1 MSSTIYNK
9 KIMEISCGIVIFH
22 EPSNSVLMGR
32 ATRSGSEWSIPKGKK
47 EDEENDYQT
56 ALRELK
62 EETNVDSEY
71 IKKCKVYKLDA
82 YPYKSRR
89 KILKPYLAISTK
101 KCKDLKCNSFFDTEE
116 GESLP
121 EFDKIEWVD
130 FDSILKGMLNIH
142 DTQMKMFLEVKK
154 IVDSLE
160 L

>member
-1 MSSTIYNK
+1 
-9 KIMEISCGIVIFH
+9 MEISCGIVIFH

-32 ATRSGSEWSIPKGKK
+32 ATRSGNEWSIPKGKK

-71 IKKCKVYKLDA
+71 IKKCKVYRLNA

-89 KILKPYLAISTK
+89 KILKPYLAISNK

-130 FDSILKGMLNIH
+130 FDSILKETLNIH